1 MPRQILGVFY
11 KKENILYVLTVYVS
25 VRSKKFLT
33 SKVFFYFRRMTSLN
47 ALLSS
52 ILTIVVSIVVM
63 SLALWLSGRLLVGSK
78 KAKFTD
84 AIWISVLGS
93 IASYIVGYFGL
104 GLLGALITLVIVLL
118 LVKHFFDC
126 GWIKALLI
134 AIIAAILFI
143 VIVVILSLL
152 GIGVVSLI

>member
-1 MPRQILGVFY
+1 MTNLD
-11 KKENILYVLTVYVS
+11 NI
-25 VRSKKFLT
+25 
-33 SKVFFYFRRMTSLN
+33 
-47 ALLSS
+47 LSS

-93 IASYIVGYFGL
+93 IGSYAVGYFL
-104 GLLGALITLVIVLL
+104 TGLLGMIVTLIIVLL

-126 GWIKALLI
+126 GWLKALLI
-134 AIIAAILFI
+134 AIVAAII
-143 VIVVILSLL
+143 SIIVVALLNIL
-152 GIGVVSLI
+152 GIGVVALI